1 MTEQPFKSG
10 FVALLGRPNVGK
22 STLMNRIIGEKVA
35 IMSPKAQTTRNKI
48 QGVIT
53 DADAQI
59 IFLDT
64 PGIHKPKNDLDNYM
78 DQAAFSALSEVDIA
92 VYMTGAAD
100 KIGPGD
106 RFILE
111 RLAKLDTPLFLVINK
126 IDLVHPDDL
135 LDLIVGYQAL
145 AKFAEVIP
153 LSATEG
159 NNVDELV
166 KEIKSYLSAG
176 PKYYPDDQLTDHPE
190 YFIVAELIREQI
202 LLLTRDE
209 IPHSTA
215 VIVNQMN
222 THEQGKLVIDATVF
236 VDRDSQKGIVIG
248 KGAAMIKQIGIR
260 SRKEIEPL
268 LGERVNLKLQVK
280 TQRNWRDNPIFLQR
294 AGYNQKDFKN

>member
-166 KEIKSYLSAG
+166 KEIKSYLPAG

>member
-135 LDLIVGYQAL
+135 LDLIVGYQEL

-166 KEIKSYLSAG
+166 KEIKSYLPAG